1 MIYRIFKRTMDLL
14 ISLIGVILLL
24 PLFIIIATLIKITSK
39 GPIIFKQDRI
49 GKNGK
54 IFKIYK
60 FRSMVVGAEKKGV
73 YEAKKDKRVTKIGKF
88 IRKTS
93 IDELPQFFNI
103 IKGDMSIIGPRPT
116 LTYHPWKY
124 EEYTEEQLKRFNVR
138 PGVTGWAQVN
148 GRKDVEWNKRIELDI
163 YYVNNISFKL
173 DLKIFL
179 KTIINVLKMK
189 DNVNVKK
196 TVVEE
201 KHLKLMY
208 ITNDPV
214 VAEIA
219 DKNGVDII
227 FIDLEILGKEE
238 RQPGDTV
245 KSNHKISDISTIKK
259 ELTNAEL
266 MVRVN
271 PINENSKQEINEVL
285 SHKPDIIMLPY
296 FKTKKEVKQLVK
308 LVNKRAKIYL
318 LLETVEAVQ
327 IVDDILKI
335 KGIDFIHIG
344 LNDLH
349 LGYKMKFMFELLA
362 DGTVEMLCNKFK
374 QANIPYG
381 FGGIAKVGEGTLP
394 AEMIIIEHF
403 RLGSSAA
410 ILSRSFYKQN
420 EEDSVEFIDKHFKSG
435 INDIRELEKSLSNY
449 TDEQFLNNQM
459 EVKNIINNIVVR

>member
-1 MIYRIFKRTMDLL
+1 MIYKGFKRTMDFL
-14 ISLIGVILLL
+14 ISLVGVILLL
-24 PLFIIIATLIKITSK
+24 PLFIIIAILIKLTSK
-39 GPIIFKQDRI
+39 GPIIFKQERI

-54 IFKIYK
+54 VFKIYK
-60 FRSMVVGAEKKGV
+60 FRSMIVGAEKEGV
-73 YEAKKDKRVTKIGKF
+73 YETKKDKRVTKIGRF

-148 GRKDVEWNKRIELDI
+148 GRKDVEWNKRIELDV
-163 YYVNNISFKL
+163 YYVDNISFKL
-173 DLKIFL
+173 DFKIFL

-196 TVVEE
+196 TVIEE

-208 ITNDPV
+208 ITNHPI
-214 VAEIA
+214 VAKIA

-227 FIDLEILGKEE
+227 FIDLETLGKEE

-245 KSNHKISDISTIKK
+245 KSNHKISDIPIIKK
-259 ELTNAEL
+259 ELTNSKL

-271 PINENSKQEINEVL
+271 PINPNSKQEINEVL
-285 SHKPDIIMLPY
+285 SHMPDIIMLPF
-296 FKTKKEVKQLVK
+296 FKTLEEVKQFIK
-308 LVNKRAKIYL
+308 LVNKKAKVYL
-318 LLETVEAVQ
+318 LLETVEAVE

-349 LGYKMKFMFELLA
+349 LGYKMKFMFELLT

-394 AEMIIIEHF
+394 AEMIIKEHF

-420 EEDSVEFIDKHFKSG
+420 EEDSIEFIDEHFKSG
-435 INDIRELEKSLSNY
+435 INDIRELEKSLLNY

-459 EVKNIINNIVVR
+459 EVKNIINNIVGR